1 VPPCYD
7 WKPVVG
13 ANQNT
18 VPRRRIRSFV
28 RREGRLTP
36 AQRRALEELLP
47 RYGVPGHGP
56 LDPVALF
63 GRRAPLTVEVGF
75 GNGEV
80 LAHLAAAHPE
90 RDHLGIEV
98 HRPGVGRLLNRIH
111 ELGLANVRVA
121 VDDAMEVLPRLPEG
135 SIDLLLVFFPDPWHK
150 KRHHKR
156 RLVNAE
162 FARLAASRLRPGG
175 RLHLATD
182 WEDYARQ
189 MLEVLGAEPALHN
202 LSPAGDFVP
211 RPDSRPVTRFEAR
224 GRRLGH
230 EVFDLLYERRG
241 PVTGSGGS

>member
-1 VPPCYD
+1 M
-7 WKPVVG
+7 VG
-13 ANQNT
+13 ANRNT

-56 LDPVALF
+56 LDPAALF

-80 LAHLAAAHPE
+80 LAALAQAHPE

-98 HRPGVGRLLNRIH
+98 HRPGVGRLLNRVH
-111 ELGLANVRVA
+111 GLGLSNVRVA

-175 RLHLATD
+175 HLHLATD

-189 MLEVLGAEPALHN
+189 MLEVLGAEPALRN
-202 LSPAGDFVP
+202 LSPTGDFVP

-230 EVFDLLYERRG
+230 EVFDLLYERRF
-241 PVTGSGGS
+241 